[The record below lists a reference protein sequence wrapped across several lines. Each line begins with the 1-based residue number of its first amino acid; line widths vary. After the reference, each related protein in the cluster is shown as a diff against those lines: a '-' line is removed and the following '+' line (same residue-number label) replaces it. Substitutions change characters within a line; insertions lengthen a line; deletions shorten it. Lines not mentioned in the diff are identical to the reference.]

1 MYLNYKHFSLELYFH
16 YYNTLHFSM
25 DPEEWE
31 EISNYLT
38 DKIYPARV
46 HDAKFRDL
54 QEGISQERW
63 LVIN

>member
-1 MYLNYKHFSLELYFH
+1 
-16 YYNTLHFSM
+16 M

-46 HDAKFRDL
+46 HDAKIPRFARRNFARKMASY
-54 QEGISQERW
+54 QMKENKIFK
-63 LVIN
+63 VITNILYNKCK

>member
-1 MYLNYKHFSLELYFH
+1 
-16 YYNTLHFSM
+16 M